1 MKQTFILFALLLT
14 GTVTYAQADL
24 SSIKNFSYSNKY
36 SVTVN
41 SVKRLVYENTESL
54 QKRGWTEE
62 QSNGIKKM
70 SFVNFDLPQSG
81 SAQVEIEMTDDFVTY
96 DFRPVAGAAKLN
108 ISREGKKLRF
118 DVDKP
123 QQLVLRIDNSWD
135 NVLCV
140 FVNPYH
146 QKPNPASVTYY
157 FGDSAIHDYYKG
169 SSNIIPN
176 DPQNDI
182 QVKEEVEAI
191 VLNNGES
198 LYIEEGAILRARIEV
213 AKNAADVKIFGRGMM
228 VFGLGHVENFSVIS
242 ADGSRNERL
251 KVEGITVVDAPGWIL
266 RMFSPANFTVD
277 NFKTVGQWHF
287 NTDGIQFAGQKGVI
301 KNCFL
306 QCNDDNFSMPSY
318 IRDVDI
324 QNMVLWNIFNGGAIN
339 FGWGNPNALNMNITD
354 VTVIR
359 SGDCCGPEFA
369 GQNEVYRRKAPIT
382 MISYG
387 GEKLENIKFENII
400 IEEVIKEGQWL
411 HLKSDKAGDG
421 YIQNITFNN
430 VQVLNINKLWG
441 LMKGSKTDGINNI
454 TFNNLKING
463 SYINSAAQAGLHMEN
478 TQVSTIY
485 FNSDEPATELPKAPV
500 NLQATLQNKINVL
513 LTWADSS
520 DNEFM
525 FVIERKKGNA
535 AWDSIGFAGQNTV
548 SFTDADLEPGQT
560 YCYRVFARNNIGV
573 SANTNEACTTTDAS
587 LLGEILKNPDFES
600 GTEKWEGYYTA
611 ITSINNPVYSGQNA
625 VLVDHNGK
633 WKGVKQDIT
642 TEIFKYANADSFYTE
657 AWARSVSGV
666 VEAYVNVM
674 TETSTGQKKYHTTEH
689 IMLNSTEWQ
698 KMSAYLKIDLQGIS
712 KVTWYVETPTDS
724 QDDFIVDFCT
734 MKSSEL
740 VSAIKK
746 SSYNNDFSIFPNPA
760 KNVINIHLANNRQL
774 SSIAVFDL
782 SGKQHL
788 SIQNPESGSVDI
800 SGFAKGIYLVSVKDE
815 TGEVYIQKF
824 HKTE

>member
-1 MKQTFILFALLLT
+1 MKQAIILTVLLFFASAIF
-14 GTVTYAQADL
+14 AQADL
-24 SSIKNFSYSNKY
+24 SSIKNLTYSNKY
-36 SVTVN
+36 SVSVN
-41 SVKRLVYENTESL
+41 GTERLVYEDTESL

-70 SFVNFDLPQSG
+70 SFMNFDLPQSG
-81 SAQVEIEMTDDFVTY
+81 SALVEIEMTDTFITY
-96 DFRPVAGAAKLN
+96 DFRPFADAAKLN
-108 ISREGKKLRF
+108 ISREGKKLSF
-118 DVDKP
+118 EVDKP
-123 QQLVLRIDNSWD
+123 QQLVLRLDNSWE
-135 NVLCV
+135 NVLCI

-146 QKPNPASVTYY
+146 EKPNPTSVTYY

-169 SSNIIPN
+169 SSSIIPN

-182 QVKEEVEAI
+182 QTKDEVEAI
-191 VLNNGES
+191 VLNDGES

-228 VFGLGHVENFSVIS
+228 AFGLGHVENFSVIS

-277 NFKTVGQWHF
+277 NFKTVAQWHF
-287 NTDGIQFAGQKGVI
+287 NTDGIQFAGQKGLI

-324 QNMVLWNIFNGGAIN
+324 QNMVLWNIFNGGGIK
-339 FGWGNPNALNMNITD
+339 FGWGNPTALNMKFTD
-354 VTVIR
+354 LTVIR

-411 HLKSDKAGDG
+411 HFKSNKDGDG
-421 YIQNITFNN
+421 YIQNIEFTN

-478 TQVSTIY
+478 TQVSTIF
-485 FNSDEPATELPKAPV
+485 FNSDEPATELPKPPV

-513 LTWADSS
+513 LSWADSS
-520 DNEFM
+520 DNEFT
-525 FVIERKKGNA
+525 FVIERKKGDA
-535 AWDSIGFAGQNTV
+535 SWDSIGFAGQNTV
-548 SFTDADLEPGQT
+548 AYTDADLEPGQT
-560 YCYRVFARNNIGV
+560 YCYRVFARNNIGA
-573 SANTNEACTTTDAS
+573 SATTNEACATTDAS
-587 LLGEILKNPDFES
+587 LIGEILKNPDFEA
-600 GTEKWEGYYTA
+600 GTDKWEGYYTA
-611 ITSINNPVYSGQNA
+611 ITSIDDPVYSGEKA
-625 VLVDHNGK
+625 VSVDHNGK

-642 TEIFKYANADSFYTE
+642 TEIMKYANADSFYTE
-657 AWARSVSGV
+657 AWARTVSGEV
-666 VEAYVNVM
+666 DAYVNVM
-674 TETSTGQKKYHTTEH
+674 TETGSGQKKYHTTEH
-689 IMLNSTEWQ
+689 VMLNSTEWQ
-698 KMSAYLKIDLQGIS
+698 KMSAYLKIDLQGVS

-724 QDDFIVDFCT
+724 QDDFIVDNCT
-734 MKSSEL
+734 MKSSQL
-740 VSAIKK
+740 VSSNKK
-746 SSYNNDFSIFPNPA
+746 ISYHDNLNIFPNPA
-760 KNVINIHLANNRQL
+760 NDLINISLNNNKGI
-774 SSIAVFDL
+774 SSIAIFDL
-782 SGKQHL
+782 SGKERFTVK
-788 SIQNPESGSVDI
+788 NPTSNHANI
-800 SGFAKGIYLVSVKDE
+800 SALNNGMYLLRVIDE
-815 TGEVYIQKF
+815 TGVVYIQKF
-824 HKTE
+824 QKN